1 MPIFARFLTF
11 YSVQY
16 DESYVFKMCVIRSI
30 YSSANLAGLWAI
42 IWYSSMLK
50 WVFQCDATWQNW
62 RCPWGK
68 ISLSE
73 AAGSVTRSWSRIG
86 GRWDW
91 LFAPCKS
98 FPYFSLSPV
107 SSLVITLGTGI
118 WAIGDLF
125 RNCQWPCSLAR
136 SSGCSLCCGGH
147 LACRSRTD
155 VYHSSLILTSSSPCA
170 VCWSTF
176 PLYMMLQAASVRW
189 G

>member
-1 MPIFARFLTF
+1 MCDSFHLLECKLGRLVSDNMVFFNAKMGISVRRCLT
-11 YSVQY
+11 
-16 DESYVFKMCVIRSI
+16 ELKMSLRQDILERGS
-30 YSSANLAGLWAI
+30 GE
-42 IWYSSMLK
+42 
-50 WVFQCDATWQNW
+50 CDKELIKNRW
-62 RCPWGK
+62 
-68 ISLSE
+68 
-73 AAGSVTRSWSRIG
+73 
-86 GRWDW
+86 RWDW
-91 LFAPCKS
+91 LFAPCKI